1 MLCHTILPQLTSPAQ
16 FELPALSKYAMMTVM
31 ETNISTTTKD
41 PREVIL
47 VKGIDYSYRKNHVL
61 NHLEFTLPLGES
73 IAILGANGSGKS
85 TLLSILAGA
94 RRCKGASMFYKD
106 TDLLKHASV
115 HNRLIGYV
123 PQSDPLMPDMSV
135 RDNLLLWF
143 HGKRSE
149 FDAALQTPSI
159 RMLQLD
165 SFLRKR
171 VNALSGGMRKR
182 VSLATALINDPQI
195 LIMDEPAAA
204 LDLCYKAEIRSYLE
218 QFHKD
223 GRTLILTTH
232 DEEDLSIISRL
243 YLLRGGR
250 LLLQDRILRGDE
262 LIEEIKK

>member
-1 MLCHTILPQLTSPAQ
+1 
-16 FELPALSKYAMMTVM
+16 MMTFM
-31 ETNISTTTKD
+31 ETTEKNTENNTEKTKAGSE
-41 PREVIL
+41 RSIL
-47 VKGIDYSYRKNHVL
+47 VKNIDYSYRNNHVL
-61 NHLEFTLPLGES
+61 DHLDFTLPLGES

-94 RRCKGASMFYKD
+94 RKCKGAEMLYD
-106 TDLLKHASV
+106 GCDLLKSATKRS
-115 HNRLIGYV
+115 RLIGYV

-143 HGKRSE
+143 HGKKSE
-149 FDAALQTPSI
+149 FEAALQTPSI
-159 RMLQLD
+159 QMLQLD

-204 LDLCYKAEIRSYLE
+204 LDLCYKAEIRDYLQ
-218 QFHKD
+218 QFHRD
-223 GRTLILTTH
+223 GHTLILTTH

-243 YLLRGGR
+243 YLLRGGK

-262 LIEEIKK
+262 LIREIKK

>member
-1 MLCHTILPQLTSPAQ
+1 
-16 FELPALSKYAMMTVM
+16 MTFM
-31 ETNISTTTKD
+31 ETTEKNTEKNTEKTKAGSE
-41 PREVIL
+41 RSIL
-47 VKGIDYSYRKNHVL
+47 VKNIDYSYRNNHVL
-61 NHLEFTLPLGES
+61 DHLDFTLPLGES

-94 RRCKGASMFYKD
+94 RKCKDAEMLYDGC
-106 TDLLKHASV
+106 DLLKSATKRSQ
-115 HNRLIGYV
+115 LIGYV

-143 HGKRSE
+143 HGKKSE
-149 FDAALQTPSI
+149 FEAALQTPSI
-159 RMLQLD
+159 QMLQLD

-204 LDLCYKAEIRSYLE
+204 LDLCYKAEIRDYLQ
-218 QFHKD
+218 QFHRD
-223 GRTLILTTH
+223 GHTLILTTH

-243 YLLRGGR
+243 YLLRGGK

-262 LIEEIKK
+262 LIREIKK

>member
-1 MLCHTILPQLTSPAQ
+1 MI
-16 FELPALSKYAMMTVM
+16 FM
-31 ETNISTTTKD
+31 ETTKKNNENNTEKTKAGSE
-41 PREVIL
+41 RSIL
-47 VKGIDYSYRKNHVL
+47 VKNIDYSYRNNHVL
-61 NHLEFTLPLGES
+61 DHLDFTLPLGES

-94 RRCKGASMFYKD
+94 RKCKGAEMLYD
-106 TDLLKHASV
+106 GCDLLKSATKRSQ
-115 HNRLIGYV
+115 LIGYV

-143 HGKRSE
+143 HGKKSE
-149 FDAALQTPSI
+149 FEAALQTPSI
-159 RMLQLD
+159 QMLQLD

-204 LDLCYKAEIRSYLE
+204 LDLCYKAEIRDYLQ
-218 QFHKD
+218 QFHRD
-223 GRTLILTTH
+223 GHTLILTTH

-243 YLLRGGR
+243 YLLRGGK
-250 LLLQDRILRGDE
+250 LLLQDRILRGEE
-262 LIEEIKK
+262 LIREIKK

>member
-1 MLCHTILPQLTSPAQ
+1 
-16 FELPALSKYAMMTVM
+16 MMEANNTPD
-31 ETNISTTTKD
+31 T
-41 PREVIL
+41 IL
-47 VKGIDYSYRKNHVL
+47 VKNIDYSYRKNHVL
-61 NHLEFTLPLGES
+61 DHLDFSLPLGES

-94 RRCKGASMFYKD
+94 RKCKGAEMLYGAD
-106 TDLLKHASV
+106 DLMKRPALR
-115 HNRLIGYV
+115 NRLIGYV

-243 YLLRGGR
+243 YLLRGGK

>member
-1 MLCHTILPQLTSPAQ
+1 
-16 FELPALSKYAMMTVM
+16 M
-31 ETNISTTTKD
+31 ETTKKNTENNTEKTKAGSE
-41 PREVIL
+41 RSIL
-47 VKGIDYSYRKNHVL
+47 VKNIDYSYRNNHVL
-61 NHLEFTLPLGES
+61 DHLDFTLPLGES

-94 RRCKGASMFYKD
+94 RKCKGAEMLYD
-106 TDLLKHASV
+106 GCDLLKSATKRSQ
-115 HNRLIGYV
+115 LIGYV

-143 HGKRSE
+143 HGKKSE
-149 FDAALQTPSI
+149 FEAALQTPSI
-159 RMLQLD
+159 QMLQLD

-204 LDLCYKAEIRSYLE
+204 LDLCYKAEIRDYLQ
-218 QFHKD
+218 QFHRD
-223 GRTLILTTH
+223 GHTLILTTH

-243 YLLRGGR
+243 YLLRGGK

-262 LIEEIKK
+262 LIREIKK

>member
-1 MLCHTILPQLTSPAQ
+1 
-16 FELPALSKYAMMTVM
+16 M
-31 ETNISTTTKD
+31 EPNTAPNN
-41 PREVIL
+41 IL
-47 VKGIDYSYRKNHVL
+47 VKNIDYSYRKNHVL
-61 NHLEFTLPLGES
+61 DHLDFSLPLGES

-94 RRCKGASMFYKD
+94 RKCKGAEMLYGD
-106 TDLLKHASV
+106 TDLLKHPAKRSA
-115 HNRLIGYV
+115 LIGYV

-143 HGKRSE
+143 HGKKSE
-149 FDAALQTPSI
+149 FEAALQSPSI
-159 RMLQLD
+159 QMLQLD

-204 LDLCYKAEIRSYLE
+204 LDLCYKAEIRDYLQ
-218 QFHKD
+218 QFHQD

-243 YLLRGGR
+243 YLLRGGK
-250 LLLQDRILRGDE
+250 LLLQDRILRGEE
-262 LIEEIKK
+262 LLTEIRK

>member
-1 MLCHTILPQLTSPAQ
+1 
-16 FELPALSKYAMMTVM
+16 MMTFM
-31 ETNISTTTKD
+31 ETTKKNTENNTEKTKAGSE
-41 PREVIL
+41 RSIL
-47 VKGIDYSYRKNHVL
+47 VKNIDYSYRNNHVL
-61 NHLEFTLPLGES
+61 DHLDFTLPLGES

-94 RRCKGASMFYKD
+94 RKCKGAEMLYD
-106 TDLLKHASV
+106 GCDLLKSATKRSQ
-115 HNRLIGYV
+115 LIGYV

-143 HGKRSE
+143 HGKKSE
-149 FDAALQTPSI
+149 FEAALQTPSI
-159 RMLQLD
+159 QMLQLD

-204 LDLCYKAEIRSYLE
+204 LDLCYKAEIRDYLQ
-218 QFHKD
+218 QFHRD
-223 GRTLILTTH
+223 GHTLILTTH

-243 YLLRGGR
+243 YLLRGGK

-262 LIEEIKK
+262 LIREIKK

>member
-1 MLCHTILPQLTSPAQ
+1 
-16 FELPALSKYAMMTVM
+16 M
-31 ETNISTTTKD
+31 ETTEKNTEKNTENTKAGSE
-41 PREVIL
+41 RSIL
-47 VKGIDYSYRKNHVL
+47 VKNIDYSYRNNHVL
-61 NHLEFTLPLGES
+61 DHLDFTLPLGES

-94 RRCKGASMFYKD
+94 RKCKGAEMLYD
-106 TDLLKHASV
+106 GCDLLKSATKRSQ
-115 HNRLIGYV
+115 LIGYV

-143 HGKRSE
+143 HGKKSE
-149 FDAALQTPSI
+149 FEAALQTPSI
-159 RMLQLD
+159 QMLQLD

-204 LDLCYKAEIRSYLE
+204 LDLCYKAEIRDYLQ
-218 QFHKD
+218 QFHRD
-223 GRTLILTTH
+223 GHTLILTTH

-243 YLLRGGR
+243 YLLRGGK

-262 LIEEIKK
+262 LIREIKK

>member
-1 MLCHTILPQLTSPAQ
+1 
-16 FELPALSKYAMMTVM
+16 MMTFM
-31 ETNISTTTKD
+31 ETTKKNTENNTEKTKAGSE
-41 PREVIL
+41 RSIL
-47 VKGIDYSYRKNHVL
+47 VKNIDYSYRNNHVL
-61 NHLEFTLPLGES
+61 DHLDFTLPLGES

-94 RRCKGASMFYKD
+94 RKCKGAEMLYD
-106 TDLLKHASV
+106 GCDLLKSATKRSQ
-115 HNRLIGYV
+115 LIGYV

-135 RDNLLLWF
+135 WDNLLLWF
-143 HGKRSE
+143 HGKKSE
-149 FDAALQTPSI
+149 FEAALQTPSI
-159 RMLQLD
+159 QMLQLD

-204 LDLCYKAEIRSYLE
+204 LDLCYKAEIRDYLQ
-218 QFHKD
+218 QFHRD
-223 GRTLILTTH
+223 GHTLILTTH

-243 YLLRGGR
+243 YLLRGGK

-262 LIEEIKK
+262 LIREIKK

>member
-1 MLCHTILPQLTSPAQ
+1 
-16 FELPALSKYAMMTVM
+16 MMTFM
-31 ETNISTTTKD
+31 ETTKKNTENNTEKTKAGSE
-41 PREVIL
+41 RSIL
-47 VKGIDYSYRKNHVL
+47 VNNIDYSYRNNHVL
-61 NHLEFTLPLGES
+61 DHLDFTLPLGES

-94 RRCKGASMFYKD
+94 RKCKGAEMLYD
-106 TDLLKHASV
+106 GCDLLKSATKRSQ
-115 HNRLIGYV
+115 LIGYV

-143 HGKRSE
+143 HGKKSE
-149 FDAALQTPSI
+149 FEAALQTPSI
-159 RMLQLD
+159 QMLQLD

-204 LDLCYKAEIRSYLE
+204 LDLCYKAEIRDYLQ
-218 QFHKD
+218 QFHRD
-223 GRTLILTTH
+223 GHTLILTTH

-243 YLLRGGR
+243 YLLRGGK

-262 LIEEIKK
+262 LIREIKK